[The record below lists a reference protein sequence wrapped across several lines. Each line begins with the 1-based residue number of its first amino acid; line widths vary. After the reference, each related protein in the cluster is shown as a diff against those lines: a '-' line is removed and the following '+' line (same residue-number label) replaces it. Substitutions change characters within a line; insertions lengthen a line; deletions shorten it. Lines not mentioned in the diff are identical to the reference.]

1 MRSAQPTFYLFFKL
15 GTVPALDL
23 SIKLQIRF
31 YAYFLVLSWPLK
43 PHSDYVS
50 RDAIVKGPPRMD
62 GDVAVIVANSG
73 KVEMEG
79 RKWQGLVT
87 SKTFREVA

>member
-1 MRSAQPTFYLFFKL
+1 
-15 GTVPALDL
+15 
-23 SIKLQIRF
+23 
-31 YAYFLVLSWPLK
+31 
-43 PHSDYVS
+43 
-50 RDAIVKGPPRMD
+50 MD

-79 RKWQGLVT
+79 RQWQGLVT